1 MFPGRAKDAEGLGM
15 NESREDYIKTIY
27 ALKSRM
33 KIVRSVDI
41 ANEMGYTRP
50 SVSRATTTLR
60 EKGLITM
67 DGKTGI
73 NLTKKGLEVARRIY
87 EKHELL
93 KNFLLQTTGTD
104 ERVAEE
110 EACRMEH
117 FVSQATLEGIRDFIQ
132 KNQQDAKT

>member
-1 MFPGRAKDAEGLGM
+1 MFPGQKKGLEELGM

-27 ALKSRM
+27 ALKNKM
-33 KIVRSVDI
+33 KVVRSVDI

-50 SVSRATTTLR
+50 SVSRATTTLK

-67 DGKTGI
+67 DGKKGI
-73 NLTKKGLEVARRIY
+73 LLTKKGLEMARGIY

-93 KNFLLQTTGTD
+93 KDFLLQTTGTD
-104 ERVAEE
+104 EKVAEE

-117 FVSQATLEGIRDFIQ
+117 FVSAETMEGIREFI
-132 KNQQDAKT
+132 KKSKPDATT